1 MFGFIRKRHPI
12 IHAEWYVPLLDFAS
26 DTGAFYQAVE
36 DELTVRRVPG
46 LVIERINF
54 RQSNMLSG
62 NREYLR
68 IRRERSVVDL
78 CSGAFGTSW
87 WFSARAASLP
97 RVLRWWELLLTLI
110 GLVNFFLLG
119 WHFYGLTLGPIVF
132 GCSMVTLLLFFFA
145 GRFWAGLDE
154 FLIYLPVIGAIY
166 EALFRKETY
175 QRIDQRRIFADI
187 VNTIVRNKV
196 TEFCRAGG
204 VEEPGFVDV
213 TTPEQILSEKQIAK
227 YFGKPLRNHA

>member
-26 DTGAFYQAVE
+26 DTSSFYQAVE
-36 DELTVRRVPG
+36 EDLTARRVPG
-46 LVIERINF
+46 LIIERINF
-54 RQSNMLSG
+54 RQSNMISG
-62 NREYLR
+62 NAEYLR
-68 IRRERSVVDL
+68 LRRERAVVDMW
-78 CSGAFGTSW
+78 SGAFGTSW
-87 WFSARAASLP
+87 WFSSRAASLP
-97 RVLRWWELLLTLI
+97 RMLRWWELFLTVI
-110 GLVNFFLLG
+110 ALVNFFLLG
-119 WHFYGLTLGPIVF
+119 WHFYGLTLGSIVF
-132 GCSMVTLLLFFFA
+132 GCSIVTLLLFFFA

-166 EALFRKETY
+166 EARFRKETY

-204 VEEPGFVDV
+204 VEEPEFVNV
-213 TTPEQILSEKQIAK
+213 SSPEQILTDKQLAK
-227 YFGKPLRNHA
+227 YLGQKGEHRA